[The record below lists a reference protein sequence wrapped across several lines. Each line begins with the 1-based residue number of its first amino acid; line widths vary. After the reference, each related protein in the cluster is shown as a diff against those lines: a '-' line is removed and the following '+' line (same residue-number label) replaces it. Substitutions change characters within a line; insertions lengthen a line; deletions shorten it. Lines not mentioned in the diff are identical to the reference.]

1 MYASVIDLV
10 RIVLRNALFIVW
22 QGVVVVTFMFLV
34 GGVLF
39 MLKWKKWA

>member
-10 RIVLRNALFIVW
+10 RIILWNTLFIVW
-22 QGVVVVTFMFLV
+22 QGVVVVTFMFLL

-39 MLKWKKWA
+39 LIKWKKWA